1 MNDWLG
7 LSGKTAVVT
16 GAGGGIGRAV
26 AIALTEVGVKT
37 VVLDRTQDLVD
48 ATLEEMSNLGLTA
61 TGFSCDVT
69 DEKAVNQAAETV
81 GSTHVLVNTVGLL
94 RPGALADLSTDEWNA
109 LLGVNLTG
117 YFQTSRAF
125 IPKFV
130 EAGSGSIIHIASVSG
145 FNPQPSSGAYS
156 VSKAGV
162 LMLSRQLAFE
172 LGPQGIRSNTVS
184 PGLVRTPLTEAY
196 YLVGNVAE
204 RRDQAV
210 PIRRVARPNDI
221 ADVVTFLASDRSRY
235 VTGADILADGG
246 FGQTL
251 MSTVPRPGFGD

>member
-1 MNDWLG
+1 MSEWLG
-7 LSGKTAVVT
+7 LQGRTAVIT
-16 GAGGGIGRAV
+16 GAGGGIGRAI
-26 AIALTEVGVKT
+26 AIALTEVGVNT
-37 VVLDRTQDLVD
+37 VVLDRTQELVD
-48 ATLEEMSNLGLTA
+48 ATLEVMSELGLAA
-61 TGFSCDVT
+61 TGFACDVT
-69 DEKAVNQAAETV
+69 DESAVNAAAERV
-81 GSTHVLVNTVGLL
+81 GSTHILVNTVGLL
-94 RPGALADLSTDEWNA
+94 RPGSLADLSTDEWNS
-109 LLGVNLTG
+109 LISVNLTG

-125 IPKFV
+125 VPKFV
-130 EAGSGSIIHIASVSG
+130 AAGSGSIIHIASVSG
-145 FNPQPSSGAYS
+145 FNPQPASGAYS

-196 YLVGNVAE
+196 YLVGDVAE
-204 RRDQAV
+204 RRDNAV
-210 PIRRVARPNDI
+210 PIRRVAKPNDI

-246 FGQTL
+246 FAQTL